1 MVVGFL
7 SGHIEGFAM
16 KRTFSRFSGVGVA
29 GLSILILTVGPSLAG
44 IPVPAPLI
52 GVTGPVGLVVAGT
65 AYGGYLLF
73 KRFSNR
79 D

>member
-1 MVVGFL
+1 
-7 SGHIEGFAM
+7 M
-16 KRTFSRFSGVGVA
+16 KRTFLRFSGVGVA

-52 GVTGPVGLVVAGT
+52 GVTGPAGLVIAGT

>member
-1 MVVGFL
+1 MR
-7 SGHIEGFAM
+7 
-16 KRTFSRFSGVGVA
+16 RTFSRFAGFGVA
-29 GLSILILTVGPSLAG
+29 GISMLILTVGPSLAG

-52 GVTGPVGLVVAGT
+52 GVTGPLGLVVAGT

-73 KRFSNR
+73 KRFRNR

>member
-1 MVVGFL
+1 MR
-7 SGHIEGFAM
+7 
-16 KRTFSRFSGVGVA
+16 RTFSRFA
-29 GLSILILTVGPSLAG
+29 GFGAAGISMLILTVGPSLAG
-44 IPVPAPLI
+44 MPIPAPLI

>member
-1 MVVGFL
+1 MVVRFL
-7 SGHIEGFAM
+7 SGHIGGFAM
-16 KRTFSRFSGVGVA
+16 GRTFSRFAGVGVA
-29 GLSILILTVGPSLAG
+29 GLSMLILTVGPSLAG
-44 IPVPAPLI
+44 APIPAPLI

>member
-1 MVVGFL
+1 MR
-7 SGHIEGFAM
+7 
-16 KRTFSRFSGVGVA
+16 RTLSRFAGFGVG
-29 GLSILILTVGPSLAG
+29 GISILILTVGPSLAG
-44 IPVPAPLI
+44 MPIPAPLI
-52 GVTGPVGLVVAGT
+52 GVTGPVGLVVAGA

>member
-1 MVVGFL
+1 MGLTFL
-7 SGHIEGFAM
+7 RLAGA
-16 KRTFSRFSGVGVA
+16 GVSAVS
-29 GLSILILTVGPSLAG
+29 LLILTIGPSWAG
-44 IPVPAPLI
+44 LPVPAPLI

-73 KRFSNR
+73 KRLRNR

>member
-1 MVVGFL
+1 MR
-7 SGHIEGFAM
+7 
-16 KRTFSRFSGVGVA
+16 RTFSRFAGVGIT
-29 GLSILILTVGPSLAG
+29 GLSILILTVEPSLAG

-65 AYGGYLLF
+65 AYGGYVLF

>member
-1 MVVGFL
+1 MVVRFL
-7 SGHIEGFAM
+7 SGDIGGFAM
-16 KRTFSRFSGVGVA
+16 RRTFSRFAGVGVA
-29 GLSILILTVGPSLAG
+29 GLSILILSVGPSLAG

-52 GVTGPVGLVVAGT
+52 GVTGPVGLVVAGV

>member
-1 MVVGFL
+1 MLF
-7 SGHIEGFAM
+7 
-16 KRTFSRFSGVGVA
+16 
-29 GLSILILTVGPSLAG
+29 LTVGPSLAG
-44 IPVPAPLI
+44 MPIPAPLI